1 MIGLNWYFSP
11 LKKNGRVFSVAPE
24 SDSEIEA
31 GVCSVKALHE
41 IMLPATNLNQL
52 KLKFSDKIQKS

>member
-1 MIGLNWYFSP
+1 M
-11 LKKNGRVFSVAPE
+11 APE

-52 KLKFSDKIQKS
+52 KMKFSDKIQNSWLGGKIVSKDNGPTPVKA